1 MKFPRRLIIA
11 AIFGSLFLP
20 LQGCTE
26 APSSGGGSGGGGSS
40 LRCIFVT
47 DAFADSRSRQADFNA
62 IAAAGYNSVCALVDL
77 QPGRPFVVPGR
88 SKAHLTATARAR
100 IGECRAAGLK
110 PIVMIRNDWADDR
123 GKDFPSK
130 KVGFY
135 SSAYLEQE
143 KEFVTNLARDL
154 GGGVGIQLSIEGTS
168 GAAADFNAALATHA
182 ADAGFSLILVNLLGA
197 AQANWRRHPEALTA
211 HSFHGLLRGV
221 PCPHDIINTDG
232 DRAITPDAADTAR
245 KILNASG
252 KGWILWADANIRG
265 SVHPAFLKPL

>member
-1 MKFPRRLIIA
+1 MTLPRRLFIA
-11 AIFGSLFLP
+11 ALFASLSLP
-20 LQGCTE
+20 QGCIE

-40 LRCIFVT
+40 LRCLFVT
-47 DAFADSRSRQADFNA
+47 DAFADSRSRAADFRA

-77 QPGRPFVVPGR
+77 QPGRPHVVPGR
-88 SKAHLTATARAR
+88 SKTHLTATAQAR
-100 IGECRAAGLK
+100 ISECRAAGLK

-143 KEFVTNLARDL
+143 KAFVTNLAQDL

-168 GAAADFNAALATHA
+168 AAAGQFNAALASHA

-197 AQANWRRHPEALTA
+197 AAANWPGHPDAKTA
-211 HSFHGLLRGV
+211 NSFHGLLKGRS
-221 PCPHDIINTDG
+221 CPWDIINTDG
-232 DRAITPDAADTAR
+232 DRSITPANADAARNA
-245 KILNASG
+245 LNASG
-252 KGWILWADANIRG
+252 KGWILWADAHIHG
-265 SVHPAFLKPL
+265 GVHPAFLKPL